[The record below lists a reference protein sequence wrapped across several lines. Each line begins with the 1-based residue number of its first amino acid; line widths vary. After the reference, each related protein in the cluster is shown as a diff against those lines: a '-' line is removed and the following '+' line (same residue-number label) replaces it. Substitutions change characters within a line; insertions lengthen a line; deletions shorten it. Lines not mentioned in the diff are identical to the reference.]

1 MKNSK
6 KRIKQVVFIGC
17 IIALSFFVLWSK
29 KREED
34 RFLGLKEISVQ
45 EKNRIMEKRRME
57 KSSLLDDL
65 YFNQEKIIKDKDN
78 IYYLP
83 LSDKE
88 EWEKGR
94 ITGNKEG
101 VNICV
106 VTAGKRKKKQE
117 YQSEG
122 EALELLIYDEESCL
136 EASLLLTAFP
146 VAAIDFLDCP
156 EEIALKE
163 EEIYSQVYFY
173 VPKQERKKRAQ
184 AIHSYG
190 LVHKRGGSSREFEK
204 CGLKLELIEKNG
216 KKRKE
221 NICGLRKDDDWILIP
236 MYTEESKLR
245 DKFCIDL
252 WREIAGGEKEDN
264 RGTQMEYVEL
274 VLNGT
279 YYGLYGLAV
288 PLDKKQLGLKEQG
301 EKSDILFRIDTTQGA
316 DLTALEQAGMK
327 KSAGN
332 ITVKFPKSMN
342 QEKWNTI
349 REFLGLVYFEEDRVF
364 AKEIEDWVEMEN
376 MADFYLFLNVIYGKD
391 NTLKNMYYCMRMKED
406 GTYQVS
412 LLPWDMDLSLGTLY
426 DTENQNGLCWKY
438 ETTENLE
445 TKECACYLTK
455 RLRNLNVGEFEGIL
469 RERYRELRQDILQEE
484 RLSKQIE
491 RLSERVINSGA
502 FYRDKQAWQE
512 SGHSTD
518 YSIMREAIR
527 RRLTYL
533 SDLEG

>member
-1 MKNSK
+1 MKNTK
-6 KRIKQVVFIGC
+6 KRVKQIVFIGC
-17 IIALSFFVLWSK
+17 MMVLPFFVFWLK
-29 KREED
+29 KQED
-34 RFLGLKEISVQ
+34 NRFLGLKEITVQ
-45 EKNRIMEKRRME
+45 EKKKIMEKRRIE
-57 KSSLLDDL
+57 KSDHLDGL
-65 YFNQEKIIKDKDN
+65 YFNQEEIIKDKGN

-83 LSDKE
+83 LSEKE
-88 EWEKGR
+88 EWEKGTL
-94 ITGNKEG
+94 TGKKEEI
-101 VNICV
+101 NICI
-106 VTAGKRKKKQE
+106 VTEGKRKKKQD

-136 EASLLLTAFP
+136 EASLLLTVFP
-146 VAAIDFLDCP
+146 VADIDFLDCP

-163 EEIYSQVYFY
+163 EEVYSKVYFY
-173 VPKQERKKRAQ
+173 VPKQERKKRVQ

-204 CGLKLELIEKNG
+204 CGLKLELIEEKG

-236 MYTEESKLR
+236 MYTEESKLK

-252 WREIAGGEKEDN
+252 WREIADGEKEDN

-274 VLNGT
+274 ILNGT

-301 EKSDILFRIDTTQGA
+301 EESDILFRMDTAGGV
-316 DLTALEQAGMK
+316 DLSALKQAGMK
-327 KSAGN
+327 QSAGN

-342 QEKWNTI
+342 QEKWNAV
-349 REFLGLVYFEEDRVF
+349 REFLWLVYFEEDRVF
-364 AKEIEDWVEMEN
+364 KEEIEDWVEMEN

-391 NTLKNMYYCMRMKED
+391 NVLKNMYYCMRIQED
-406 GTYQVS
+406 GTYRVS

-426 DTENQNGLCWKY
+426 DEKNQNGLYWKY
-438 ETTENLE
+438 ETRENLE

-455 RLRNLNVGEFEGIL
+455 RLRKLNVGGFEDIL
-469 RERYRELRQDILQEE
+469 RERYRELRQDVLQEE
-484 RLSKQIE
+484 KLSKQIE
-491 RLSERVINSGA
+491 RLSERVISSGA

-527 RRLTYL
+527 RRLEYL